1 MKPINFRAAPTFDHS
16 STSFGQKLLG
26 KFGSRRFDFAAVL
39 HRFTL
44 RRRAFK
50 SVKLSH

>member
-1 MKPINFRAAPTFDHS
+1 MKPVNFQAA
-16 STSFGQKLLG
+16 STLNHRSFGQKLLG